1 MNPVLLYD
9 SKLLTATLSSST
21 LKAGYN
27 VQTIKDMRPYTFAMF
42 NAAGTN
48 YIQGWWGAATAV
60 NCVGIAGHNF
70 ATVSAVVSIEHS
82 TNGTDWTEAA
92 TLTPTANNTI
102 IFSFASQTKAYWRV
116 KVVNSSGLP
125 FLAVAYF
132 GVAILFDY
140 PPSGPIIPFSENIT
154 AEENESETGNLL
166 GINIK
171 FNKTDISRMW
181 GQQTKTFYD
190 TYFKPFWDNHGKLL
204 KPFFYA
210 DNLTARA
217 DEAHFVRLKKEMLN
231 APQYSRADIY
241 DTIQLEMIG
250 ML

>member
-9 SKLLTATLSSST
+9 NKLLTATLSSST
-21 LKAGYN
+21 LVSGYN
-27 VQTIKDMRPYTFAMF
+27 VQTVKDMRPYTFVKF

-48 YIQGWWGAATAV
+48 YVQGLWGAATAV

-82 TNGTDWTEAA
+82 TNGSDWTEAA
-92 TLTPTANNTI
+92 TITPSTNNTI

-125 FLAVAYF
+125 YMAVVYF

-140 PPSGPIIPFSENIT
+140 PPNGPLSPFAENII

-166 GINIK
+166 GVNIK
-171 FNKTDISRMW
+171 FNKIELSRLW
-181 GQQTKTFYD
+181 EQQTKTFYD
-190 TYFKPFWDNHGKLL
+190 TYFKPFWNNHGKLL

-210 DNLTARA
+210 DDLTARA
-217 DEAHFVRLKKEMLN
+217 DEAHFVRIKKEFVN
-231 APQYSRADIY
+231 SPQYSRADIY
-241 DTIQLEMIG
+241 DSIQLEMIG